1 MIKAGSTSIHD
12 GSSSQVL
19 LQSRRDHTRFYFLK
33 GDQKATARKS
43 VYGDSTTE
51 KVLPTVKKAGVSQM
65 RGSWTGTRDAN
76 GEFQEDGG
84 AQHIMLC

>member
-1 MIKAGSTSIHD
+1 MAAVPRYCCSPGGITHGF
-12 GSSSQVL
+12 L
-19 LQSRRDHTRFYFLK
+19 FLK

-84 AQHIMLC
+84 VQHIMLF